1 MDTNINIC
9 GLIACQ
15 ESDLTKCFTWHLK
28 KLDLYQRTVD
38 EVQGPIV
45 EKVREGKKKYSA
57 GEETVHKGS
66 SYP

>member
-28 KLDLYQRTVD
+28 KLDLYQRTAD
-38 EVQGPIV
+38 GFHPALC
-45 EKVREGKKKYSA
+45 R
-57 GEETVHKGS
+57 KG
-66 SYP
+66 

>member
-28 KLDLYQRTVD
+28 KLDLYQRTAD
-38 EVQGPIV
+38 EVHGPIV
-45 EKVREGKKKYSA
+45 EKVREGKKNI
-57 GEETVHKGS
+57 VL
-66 SYP
+66 